1 MDGARPTAIALGILL
16 FVSLIPAFAQSEFA
30 VKTDKLSY
38 RTGETVTINGDVGTI
53 VVASGQ
59 QQQLQIEIF
68 NSENHLYLSDRIPV
82 SPDGTFEYS
91 FAIQGPLGIP
101 GPYGVV
107 ASYGD
112 EFSQIQF
119 SVEAGAISVATDR
132 RLYAPG
138 QVVTVNGTAGSGG
151 ADKISLVV
159 TGPAG
164 EELVQDQAEVRGGSF
179 TYLLAAD
186 KLADTGSYK
195 IVASSDGMSAET
207 QFTLA
212 APGAGLKIIAVGS
225 VKSPYVLAKV
235 TNTSDKSLYGVY
247 FRLPPGSEIS
257 MARAPA
263 GWSAEV
269 DESGAGFTA
278 TSPLEPGRTIA
289 LRIWAAPTVQDIDW
303 SGHGLDSDALTGT
316 VKVGVR
322 GLRS

>member
-1 MDGARPTAIALGILL
+1 MLL
-16 FVSLIPAFAQSEFA
+16 LVSLIPAFAQSEFA

-38 RTGETVTINGDVGTI
+38 RTGETVTISGDVGTI
-53 VVASGQ
+53 VAASGQQQ

-82 SPDGTFEYS
+82 SPDGTFKYS

-138 QVVTVNGTAGSGG
+138 QVVTVNGTAGSG
-151 ADKISLVV
+151 ADKISIAV
-159 TGPAG
+159 TGPGG

-212 APGAGLKIIAVGS
+212 APGAGLKIVAVGS

-247 FRLPPGSEIS
+247 FRLPSGSEIS

-263 GWSAEV
+263 GWSADG
-269 DESGAGFTA
+269 DESGACFTA

-289 LRIWAAPTVQDIDW
+289 LRIWAEPTVQNIDW

>member
-1 MDGARPTAIALGILL
+1 MGDVRPTAIALGMLL
-16 FVSLIPAFAQSEFA
+16 LLSLIPAFGQSEFA

-38 RTGETVTINGDVGTI
+38 RTGETIVISGDVGT
-53 VVASGQ
+53 VVSGQQ

-68 NSENHLYLSDRIPV
+68 NSENQLYLSDRIPV
-82 SPDGTFEYS
+82 SPDGSFRHS

-107 ASYGD
+107 ASYG
-112 EFSQIQF
+112 ETFSQIQF

-138 QVVTVNGTAGSGG
+138 QVVTVNGTAGSG
-151 ADKISLVV
+151 ADKISIAV
-159 TGPAG
+159 TGPG
-164 EELVQDQAEVRGGSF
+164 GDELVRDQAEVKGGSF
-179 TYLLAAD
+179 TYLLAAG
-186 KLADTGSYK
+186 KLADMGSYR

-207 QFTLA
+207 QFTVA

-225 VKSPYVLAKV
+225 VKSQYVVAKV
-235 TNTSDKSLYGVY
+235 TNTSDKSLYGIY
-247 FRLPPGSEIS
+247 FRLPPSSEVS

-289 LRIWAAPTVQDIDW
+289 LRIWAAPTVQNIDW
-303 SGHGLDSDALTGT
+303 SGHGLDGDALTGT
-316 VKVGVR
+316 AKVGVR

>member
-1 MDGARPTAIALGILL
+1 MDGVRLTAIALGTLML
-16 FVSLIPAFAQSEFA
+16 VSLIPAFGQSEFA

-38 RTGETVTINGDVGTI
+38 RTGEMVSISGDVGAL
-53 VVASGQ
+53 ASSQEQ

-68 NSENHLYLSDRIPV
+68 NSENQLYLSDRIPV
-82 SPDGTFEYS
+82 SPDGTFKHS

-107 ASYGD
+107 ASYG
-112 EFSQIQF
+112 EAFSQIQF

-151 ADKISLVV
+151 ADRIWIAV
-159 TGPAG
+159 TGPG
-164 EELVQDQAEVRGGSF
+164 GDELVWDQAEVKGGSF
-179 TYLLAAD
+179 TYLLAAG
-186 KLADTGSYK
+186 KLADMGSYK

-207 QFTLA
+207 QFTVA

-225 VKSPYVLAKV
+225 VKSPYVVAKV

-289 LRIWAAPTVQDIDW
+289 LRIWAAPTVQNIDW
-303 SGHGLDSDALTGT
+303 SGHGLDDDALTGT
-316 VKVGVR
+316 AKVGVR